1 MTFARPLLLVTLLAV
16 PVLWVLYLLVER
28 RRARY
33 AVRYT
38 NLEVLASVSR
48 VIPWHRY
55 VPPAIFVVALASI
68 SVALARPH
76 MRTVVETD
84 NATVILVIDDS
95 GSMQAA
101 DVKPTRLAAAQDAVH
116 TFLDRVP
123 SRVRVGLIVFAGE
136 PQVAAP
142 PTTDHA
148 LVRAAIDGFGEF
160 PGFGGTAIG
169 DALAAAV
176 QLARRSLPPTT
187 PAPPAVTTG
196 QTIAFNLAAPVPVP
210 AKRPPVSILFLSDGA
225 QTRGNL
231 QPLDG
236 ALRAKAAGIPVFTIA
251 LGTPGGTLTRT
262 FGGFTRTIAVPPD
275 PATLKAVATTT
286 GGTFFAARS
295 ADAVRAAYARL
306 GSQIGRK
313 PGTREV
319 TALFLAVAAALLAG
333 AILLSMLWSPRLP

>member
-1 MTFARPLLLVTLLAV
+1 MSFAHPLLLLTLLALPAV
-16 PVLWVLYLLVER
+16 AAFYVVVQR

-38 NLEVLASVSR
+38 NLELLASVSGG
-48 VIPWHRY
+48 VPWRRY
-55 VPPAIFVVALASI
+55 VPPAIFVLALAAI

-76 MRTVVETD
+76 VKTLVASDT
-84 NATVILVIDDS
+84 ATVILVIDDS
-95 GSMQAA
+95 GSMQAD
-101 DVKPTRLAAAQDAVH
+101 DVKPTRLAAAQEAVRA
-116 TFLDRVP
+116 FLDKVP
-123 SRVRVGLIVFAGE
+123 NRVRVGLIVFAGE

-142 PTTDHA
+142 PTNDHA
-148 LVRAAIDGFGEF
+148 LVRAAIDSFGEF

-176 QLARRSLPPTT
+176 QLAQQSLPPVSPTT
-187 PAPPAVTTG
+187 PALTTG
-196 QTIAFNLAAPVPVP
+196 QTISFRRAAAAPTQ
-210 AKRPPVSILFLSDGA
+210 AKGPPVSILFLSDGA
-225 QTRGNL
+225 QTRGTL

-236 ALRAKAAGIPVFTIA
+236 AAKAKAAGIPVFTIA

-262 FGGFTRTIAVPPD
+262 FGGFTRTVSVPPD
-275 PATLKAVATTT
+275 PATLRAIATTT

-295 ADAVRAAYARL
+295 ATAVRSAYARL

-319 TALFLAVAAALLAG
+319 TALLLAVAAALLSG
-333 AILLSMLWSPRLP
+333 AIVLSLLRSPRLP